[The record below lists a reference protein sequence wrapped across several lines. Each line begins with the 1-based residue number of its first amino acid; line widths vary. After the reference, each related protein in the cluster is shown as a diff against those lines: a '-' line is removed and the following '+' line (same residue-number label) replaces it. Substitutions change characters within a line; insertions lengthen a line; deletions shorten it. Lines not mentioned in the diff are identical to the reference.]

1 MSPDITAALPLIVI
15 GLVLLVLVVW
25 LVMRTNRKSRVV
37 DQNATTKT
45 DVLDDGAERARRN
58 QALIDAPRAPEVS
71 QGPLSA
77 AANTQTIAAAPLGTD
92 AEAGPQVA
100 PATAASAEAAAPAAP
115 PATRP
120 VPAPMTPPTPPAATG
135 GSDDLT
141 RIKGVGPKLA
151 ALLGDLGVSSF
162 GQIAEWSA
170 ADIERMDAQLGR
182 FSGRIAR
189 DQWVAQARLLA
200 AGDETGFSERF
211 GRNG

>member
-25 LVMRTNRKSRVV
+25 LVMRTNRKSKVV

-45 DVLDDGAERARRN
+45 DVLDDGAERAKRN

-92 AEAGPQVA
+92 AEAGPEVA
-100 PATAASAEAAAPAAP
+100 PVTTAPVSPPAAP
-115 PATRP
+115 PAT
-120 VPAPMTPPTPPAATG
+120 PPATPTG

-162 GQIAEWSA
+162 GQIASWSA
-170 ADIERMDAQLGR
+170 ADIERMDGQLGR

-200 AGDETGFSERF
+200 AGDEAGFSERF

>member
-25 LVMRTNRKSRVV
+25 LVLRTNRKSRVV

-45 DVLDDGAERARRN
+45 DVLDDGAERAKRN

-71 QGPLSA
+71 QGSLSA

-92 AEAGPQVA
+92 AEAGPDVTPTIA
-100 PATAASAEAAAPAAP
+100 SPTAQ

-120 VPAPMTPPTPPAATG
+120 AAPVASPG
-135 GSDDLT
+135 GDDLT

-151 ALLGDLGVSSF
+151 ALLGDLGVTNYS
-162 GQIAEWSA
+162 QIASWSA
-170 ADIERMDAQLGR
+170 ADIERMDGQLGR

-200 AGDETGFSERF
+200 EGDEAGFSQRF

>member
-25 LVMRTNRKSRVV
+25 LVMRTNRKSKVV

-45 DVLDDGAERARRN
+45 DVLDDGAERAKRN

-92 AEAGPQVA
+92 AEAGPEVA
-100 PATAASAEAAAPAAP
+100 PATTAPVAHAAP
-115 PATRP
+115 P
-120 VPAPMTPPTPPAATG
+120 PASPATPPATPPATG

-162 GQIAEWSA
+162 GQIASWSA
-170 ADIERMDAQLGR
+170 ADIDRMDAQLGR

-200 AGDETGFSERF
+200 AGDEAGFSERF